1 MAKKIRLVK
10 IKKNGE
16 VEIFSPADNEAASKV
31 THVPVASGDRICLE
45 SADGEVIEKVK
56 VTHEGKNLAIAA
68 PNGSTQQFVL
78 DGYFDAGVT
87 DVEFVGANGQPL
99 FTSADSLAMHTL
111 LPGQS
116 ASYLGH
122 SVPLA
127 SGAGGDT
134 GPFGWPK
141 FAIPLAVVGG
151 VGAAALAFG
160 GGGGGGSSGG
170 GSSSSGGGSNGT
182 ATPAKNTIQGSF
194 AAGPAV
200 AGNNMEVSAY
210 NAAGKPIATAKVG
223 ADGKFTLDLGAYTG
237 VAIVRINGKGGAAD
251 YQDEV
256 TGLPIDLN
264 ADFLAVI
271 NVGSGVNNLSI
282 NPLTAIA
289 AKMMGVDV
297 VNDQLDASK
306 LDASK
311 VAAKNA
317 EVAKAFGVGSDVTK
331 LDVKTAVDSAGK
343 TQEFNPAGA
352 VLAALSGLDA
362 TNGGMQATIN
372 LLVKTL
378 GGPLAKSALSE
389 ALMLGAAAAE
399 TKLHI
404 TGFDVVNA
412 VSKALNAANSS
423 AGYSMN
429 AIAVDDTINGKDP
442 SFKAGDTFTF
452 KVPSGKLAASL
463 EFWLPGATAKGAGTI
478 TIDAATNI
486 ATYTLTAEEAAAL
499 NALAD
504 GVESFQVKAAGSNAS
519 SAALT
524 ERHVYIN
531 KADDAPTAV
540 TFANPVTSIDEATLT
555 GGKKVADIVIADV
568 DGYTGGVPTVSD
580 TTNFEVKTVGDKK
593 YELWLKSGVVLDFET
608 GPKSLTTTVTAGV
621 PAGGA
626 ASGVVSKTFTVNVV
640 DVNEPPVTVGT
651 IPAQSAINA
660 KAFSL
665 DVSTYF
671 KDVDALDKL
680 TYTITKG
687 TLPAGLT
694 LNANT
699 GMLSGTANTDT
710 DASDVTITAKDKLN
724 LTVSQTFK
732 LGVVSAPAVQS
743 FKVEDSTGATDKGTS
758 GESAS
763 FTVTFSEAIT
773 STGTITAVFT
783 VNGTDVTVT
792 ATAVSGAKTV
802 TFTSTIPTTTDGS
815 AISLKSLKS
824 EAGKTI
830 TGDVTKQPFVE
841 PVAGAIKFAGY
852 TVDNT
857 KPSITATY
865 EVDENTSSDTALKTI
880 TLAANET
887 VTWSGLTGTD
897 AASFKLDGGK
907 LTFIGVTDFETK
919 GTYNVSVTGTDGA
932 GNATTQAL
940 TINLKDVNDAPVT
953 VGTVSAQH
961 AVSGQDFSLGTNT
974 FFKDVDAGN
983 NGQLTYTMSGA
994 PSGFT
999 IDAKTGV
1006 ISGKHTGAQTAQ
1018 SVTVTATDGGGLT
1031 ATQKFDMDVL
1041 VAPTITSKIDS
1052 VKNLDVRSDIVLT
1065 ASEKVTAVAGKYI
1078 RIVND
1083 GGPGYEGENTIHSF
1097 LIDVTDTTQVTIKD
1111 NKITINP
1118 KFDLDLANN
1127 YHIEIDDG
1135 AFKGV
1140 DSGVGS
1146 VGISD
1151 PTAMDFSTVNPTIAK
1166 SIDTEDSAK
1175 ETLNK
1180 AAASQKMAAGVDDMV
1195 VSGAWLSVAGI
1206 GNTSNPSGAGA
1217 LDVSG
1222 GGYVLL
1228 LGKDENPLG
1237 ANPQQQLTG
1246 IRLHKTAWF
1255 DVNNFGKDDSIY
1267 VDDQFNNPDAKN
1279 NIESD
1284 TDAIQNRP
1292 ESPGVTRL
1300 IMPAKAGQAWLDMT
1314 LAPEVINSPTNTN
1327 QSKTFATLAEL
1338 ESWTQNNWAVIIG

>member
-99 FTSADSLAMHTL
+99 FTSADTLAMHAL

-151 VGAAALAFG
+151 IGAAALAFG
-160 GGGGGGSSGG
+160 GGGGGGG
-170 GSSSSGGGSNGT
+170 GSSSSGGGSGGGT

-210 NAAGKPIATAKVG
+210 NAAGDRIATTKVG

-271 NVGSGVNNLSI
+271 NVGTGVNNLSI

-297 VNDQLDASK
+297 VNDQLNVSK
-306 LDASK
+306 FDASK

-331 LDVKTAVDSAGK
+331 LDVKTAVDKDGK

-352 VLAALSGLDA
+352 ILAALSGLDA
-362 TNGGMQATIN
+362 ANGGMQATIN
-372 LLVKTL
+372 LLVQTL
-378 GGPLAKSALSE
+378 GGSLAKTALSE

-412 VSKALNAANSS
+412 VSNALNAANSS
-423 AGYSMN
+423 AGYSMSP
-429 AIAVDDTINGKDP
+429 IADDNIINVKDKDKAFAAGSTI
-442 SFKAGDTFTF
+442 TF
-452 KVPSGKLAASL
+452 KVPSGKLAADF
-463 EFWLPGATAKGAGTI
+463 EMWLPGANAKGAGTI
-478 TIDAATNI
+478 TIDATTNI

-499 NALAD
+499 NALGD

-524 ERHVYIN
+524 ERHVYID
-531 KADDAPTAV
+531 KADDAPDAV
-540 TFANPVTSIDEATLT
+540 TFANPVTSIGEATLT
-555 GGKKVADIVIADV
+555 GGKKVADIVVADA
-568 DGYTGGVPTVSD
+568 DGYKGGVPTVSD
-580 TTNFEVKTVGDKK
+580 TINFEVKTVGDK
-593 YELWLKSGVVLDFET
+593 YELWLKSGVVLDFEA

-621 PAGGA
+621 PAGGT

-640 DVNEPPVTVGT
+640 DVNEPPVTLGT

-665 DVSTYF
+665 DVTKFF
-671 KDVDALDKL
+671 KDVDAGEKL
-680 TYTITKG
+680 TYKVTAG
-687 TLPAGLT
+687 TLPAGIT
-694 LNANT
+694 LNTDT

-710 DASDVTITAKDKLN
+710 AASDVTITAKDKLG

-743 FKVEDSTGATDKGTS
+743 FKVEDSTGATDKGIS

-802 TFTSTIPTTTDGS
+802 TFTGLIPTTSDGS

-830 TGDVTKQPFVE
+830 TGDVTKQPFAE
-841 PVAGAIKFAGY
+841 PVAGAITFANY
-852 TVDNT
+852 AVDNT
-857 KPSITATY
+857 KPS
-865 EVDENTSSDTALKTI
+865 K
-880 TLAANET
+880 
-887 VTWSGLTGTD
+887 
-897 AASFKLDGGK
+897 
-907 LTFIGVTDFETK
+907 
-919 GTYNVSVTGTDGA
+919 
-932 GNATTQAL
+932 QAL
-940 TINLKDVNDAPVT
+940 PQGMPMIVIKANMPKNHQARPMKKPPKMNQRKFPILRIFYPP
-953 VGTVSAQH
+953 
-961 AVSGQDFSLGTNT
+961 FCYLSLL
-974 FFKDVDAGN
+974 F
-983 NGQLTYTMSGA
+983 YS
-994 PSGFT
+994 
-999 IDAKTGV
+999 
-1006 ISGKHTGAQTAQ
+1006 
-1018 SVTVTATDGGGLT
+1018 
-1031 ATQKFDMDVL
+1031 
-1041 VAPTITSKIDS
+1041 
-1052 VKNLDVRSDIVLT
+1052 
-1065 ASEKVTAVAGKYI
+1065 
-1078 RIVND
+1078 
-1083 GGPGYEGENTIHSF
+1083 
-1097 LIDVTDTTQVTIKD
+1097 
-1111 NKITINP
+1111 
-1118 KFDLDLANN
+1118 
-1127 YHIEIDDG
+1127 
-1135 AFKGV
+1135 
-1140 DSGVGS
+1140 
-1146 VGISD
+1146 
-1151 PTAMDFSTVNPTIAK
+1151 
-1166 SIDTEDSAK
+1166 
-1175 ETLNK
+1175 ETLLFLRSIVRLCRRYL
-1180 AAASQKMAAGVDDMV
+1180 AF
-1195 VSGAWLSVAGI
+1195 I
-1206 GNTSNPSGAGA
+1206 
-1217 LDVSG
+1217 
-1222 GGYVLL
+1222 LL
-1228 LGKDENPLG
+1228 YE
-1237 ANPQQQLTG
+1237 
-1246 IRLHKTAWF
+1246 I
-1255 DVNNFGKDDSIY
+1255 
-1267 VDDQFNNPDAKN
+1267 
-1279 NIESD
+1279 
-1284 TDAIQNRP
+1284 
-1292 ESPGVTRL
+1292 
-1300 IMPAKAGQAWLDMT
+1300 
-1314 LAPEVINSPTNTN
+1314 
-1327 QSKTFATLAEL
+1327 
-1338 ESWTQNNWAVIIG
+1338 SWIS

>member
-16 VEIFSPADNEAASKV
+16 VEIFSSADKQVASKA
-31 THVPVASGDRICLE
+31 THVPVANGDRLCLE
-45 SADGEVIEKVK
+45 SADGEVIENIK
-56 VTHEGKNLAIAA
+56 VTHEGKDLTISAA
-68 PNGSTQQFVL
+68 NGSGQKFVL

-99 FTSADSLAMHTL
+99 FTSADSLAMHAL

-160 GGGGGGSSGG
+160 GGGGGGGSSGNGG
-170 GSSSSGGGSNGT
+170 GSGGA

-200 AGNNMEVSAY
+200 AGNNMEVSVY
-210 NAAGKPIATAKVG
+210 NAAGDLITTTKVG
-223 ADGKFTLDLGAYTG
+223 ADGKFTLNLGAYTG

-297 VNDQLDASK
+297 VNDQLNVSK
-306 LDASK
+306 FDASK

-317 EVAKAFGVGSDVTK
+317 EVAKTFGVGSDVTK
-331 LDVKTAVDSAGK
+331 LDVKTAVDNAGK
-343 TQEFNPAGA
+343 TQEFNSAGA

-362 TNGGMQATIN
+362 ANGGMQATIN

-378 GGPLAKSALSE
+378 GGSLAKSALSE

-404 TGFDVVNA
+404 TGFDIVNA
-412 VSKALNAANSS
+412 VSNALNAANSS
-423 AGYSMN
+423 AGYSMSP
-429 AIAVDDTINGKDP
+429 IADDNIINVKDKDKAFAAGSTI
-442 SFKAGDTFTF
+442 TF
-452 KVPSGKLAASL
+452 KVPSGKLAADF
-463 EFWLPGATAKGAGTI
+463 EMWLPGANAKGAGTI
-478 TIDAATNI
+478 TIDATTNI
-486 ATYTLTAEEAAAL
+486 ATYTLTATEAAAL
-499 NALAD
+499 NALGD

-524 ERHVYIN
+524 ERHVYID
-531 KADDAPTAV
+531 KADDPPDAV
-540 TFANPVTSIDEATLT
+540 TFANPVTSIGEATLT

-568 DGYTGGVPTVSD
+568 DGYKGGVPTVSD
-580 TTNFEVKTVGDKK
+580 TTNFEVKTVGDK
-593 YELWLKSGVVLDFET
+593 YELWLKSGVVLDFEA

-621 PAGGA
+621 PAGGTV
-626 ASGVVSKTFTVNVV
+626 SGVVSKTFTVNVV
-640 DVNEPPVTVGT
+640 DVNEAPVTIGT

-665 DVSTYF
+665 DVAKFF
-671 KDVDALDKL
+671 KDVDAGEKL

-699 GMLSGTANTDT
+699 GMLSGTANTDIL
-710 DASDVTITAKDKLN
+710 ASDVTITAKDKLG

-732 LGVVSAPAVQS
+732 LGVVSAPAVES

-792 ATAVSGAKTV
+792 ATAVTGEKSVK
-802 TFTSTIPTTTDGS
+802 FTSTIPTTTDGS

-824 EAGKTI
+824 EDGKTI

-897 AASFKLDGGK
+897 AALFKLDGGK

-974 FFKDVDAGN
+974 FFKDVDAGS

-1006 ISGKHTGAQTAQ
+1006 ISGKHTVAQTAQ
-1018 SVTVTATDGGGLT
+1018 NVTVTATDGGGLT

-1041 VAPTITSKIDS
+1041 VAPTITSKVDS

-1083 GGPGYEGENTIHSF
+1083 GGPGYEGENTVHSF

>member
-45 SADGEVIEKVK
+45 STDGEVIDKVK
-56 VTHEGKNLAIAA
+56 VTHEGKNLAIAG

-99 FTSADSLAMHTL
+99 FTSADSLAMHAL

-116 ASYLGH
+116 AIYLGH

-151 VGAAALAFG
+151 IGAAALAFG
-160 GGGGGGSSGG
+160 GGGGGGGGSSGNGG
-170 GSSSSGGGSNGT
+170 GSGGA

-200 AGNNMEVSAY
+200 AGNNMEVSVY
-210 NAAGKPIATAKVG
+210 NAAGDLITTTKVG
-223 ADGKFTLDLGAYTG
+223 ADGKFTLNLGAYTG

-297 VNDQLDASK
+297 VNDQLNVSKFDAG
-306 LDASK
+306 K

-317 EVAKAFGVGSDVTK
+317 EVAKTFGVGSDVTK
-331 LDVKTAVDSAGK
+331 LDVKTAVDKDGK

-362 TNGGMQATIN
+362 ANGGMQATIN

-378 GGPLAKSALSE
+378 GGSLAKSALSE

-412 VSKALNAANSS
+412 VSNALNAANSS

-429 AIAVDDTINGKDP
+429 AIADDNIINVKDKDKAFAAGSTI
-442 SFKAGDTFTF
+442 TF
-452 KVPSGKLAASL
+452 KVPSGKLAADF
-463 EFWLPGATAKGAGTI
+463 EMWLPGANAKGAGTI
-478 TIDAATNI
+478 TIDATTNI
-486 ATYTLTAEEAAAL
+486 ATYTLTATEVAAL
-499 NALAD
+499 NALGD

-524 ERHVYIN
+524 ERHVYID

-540 TFANPVTSIDEATLT
+540 TFANPVTSINEATLT

-568 DGYTGGVPTVSD
+568 DGYKGGVPTVSD
-580 TTNFEVKTVGDKK
+580 TANFEVKTVGDK
-593 YELWLKSGVVLDFET
+593 YELWLKSGVVLDFEA
-608 GPKSLTTTVTAGV
+608 GLKSLTTTVTAGV
-621 PAGGA
+621 PAGGT

-640 DVNEPPVTVGT
+640 DVNEPPVTIGT

-665 DVSTYF
+665 DVAKFF
-671 KDVDALDKL
+671 KDVDAGEKL

-710 DASDVTITAKDKLN
+710 AASDVTITAKDKLG

-732 LGVVSAPAVQS
+732 LGVVSAPAVES

-1006 ISGKHTGAQTAQ
+1006 ISGKHTGSQTAQ
-1018 SVTVTATDGGGLT
+1018 NVTVTATDGGGLT
-1031 ATQKFDMDVL
+1031 TTQKFDMDVL
-1041 VAPTITSKIDS
+1041 VAPTISSKIDS

-1065 ASEKVTAVAGKYI
+1065 ASEKVTAVAGKFI
-1078 RIVND
+1078 RIIND
-1083 GGPGYEGENTIHSF
+1083 GGPGYEGENTVHTF
-1097 LIDVTDTTQVTIKD
+1097 KIDVTDTTQVTIKD

-1151 PTAMDFSTVNPTIAK
+1151 PTTMDFSTVNPTIGK

-1195 VSGAWLSVAGI
+1195 ASGAWLSVAGV

-1228 LGKDENPLG
+1228 MGKDENPLG
-1237 ANPQQQLTG
+1237 ANPKASESG
-1246 IRLHKTAWF
+1246 ISLLKTVWF
-1255 DVNNFGKDDSIY
+1255 DVKNFGKDDSIY
-1267 VDDQFNNPDAKN
+1267 VDDQFNDPNVKN
-1279 NIESD
+1279 DIEGDPS
-1284 TDAIQNRP
+1284 AIRDIP
-1292 ESPGVTRL
+1292 GSPGVTRFT
-1300 IMPAKAGQAWLDMT
+1300 MPAEQGQGWLDIT
-1314 LAPEVINSPTNTN
+1314 LAPEVINAPENKNHSTIFT
-1327 QSKTFATLAEL
+1327 TIAEL
-1338 ESWTQNNWAVIIG
+1338 ESWTQNNSAVIIG

>member
-68 PNGSTQQFVL
+68 PNGTTQQFVL

-99 FTSADSLAMHTL
+99 FTSADTLAMHAL

-151 VGAAALAFG
+151 IGAAALAFG
-160 GGGGGGSSGG
+160 GGGGGG
-170 GSSSSGGGSNGT
+170 GSSSSGGGSSGT

-297 VNDQLDASK
+297 VNDQLNVSK
-306 LDASK
+306 FDSSK

-331 LDVKTAVDSAGK
+331 LDVKTAVDKDGK

-352 VLAALSGLDA
+352 ILAALSGLDA
-362 TNGGMQATIN
+362 ANGGMQATIN
-372 LLVKTL
+372 LLVQTL
-378 GGPLAKSALSE
+378 GGSLAKTALSE

-404 TGFDVVNA
+404 TGFDIVNA
-412 VSKALNAANSS
+412 VSNALNAANSS

-429 AIAVDDTINGKDP
+429 AIAVNDTINAKDP
-442 SFKAGDTFTF
+442 AFAAGSTITF
-452 KVPSGKLAASL
+452 KVPSGKLAADF
-463 EFWLPGATAKGAGTI
+463 EMWLPGANAKGAGTI
-478 TIDAATNI
+478 TIDATTNI
-486 ATYTLTAEEAAAL
+486 ATYTLTATEAAAL
-499 NALAD
+499 NALGD

-524 ERHVYIN
+524 ERHVYID
-531 KADDAPTAV
+531 KADDAPDAV
-540 TFANPVTSIDEATLT
+540 TFANPVTSINEATLT
-555 GGKKVADIVIADV
+555 GGKKVADIVVADA
-568 DGYTGGVPTVSD
+568 DGYKGGVPTVSD
-580 TTNFEVKTVGDKK
+580 TTNFEVKTVGDK
-593 YELWLKSGVVLDFET
+593 YELWLKSGVVLDFEA

-621 PAGGA
+621 PAGGT
-626 ASGVVSKTFTVNVV
+626 ASGVVSKAFTVNVV
-640 DVNEPPVTVGT
+640 DVNEAPVTLGT

-665 DVSTYF
+665 DVTKFF
-671 KDVDALDKL
+671 KDVDAGEKL
-680 TYTITKG
+680 TYKVTAG
-687 TLPAGLT
+687 TLPAGIT
-694 LNANT
+694 LNTDT

-710 DASDVTITAKDKLN
+710 SASDVTITATDKSN
-724 LTVSQTFK
+724 QSVSQTFK
-732 LGVVSAPAVQS
+732 LGVVSAPAVES

-792 ATAVSGAKTV
+792 ATAVTGEKSVK
-802 TFTSTIPTTTDGS
+802 FTGTIPTTTDGS

-841 PVAGAIKFAGY
+841 PVAGAIKFANY
-852 TVDNT
+852 AVDNT

-865 EVDENTSSDTALKTI
+865 QVDENTSSDTALKTV

-887 VTWSGLTGTD
+887 VTWSGLTGED

-907 LTFIGVTDFETK
+907 LTFSSVTDFETK

-940 TINLKDVNDAPVT
+940 VINLKDVNEVPTA

-994 PSGFT
+994 PSGFA

-1006 ISGKHTGAQTAQ
+1006 ISGKHTGSQTAQ
-1018 SVTVTATDGGGLT
+1018 NVTVTATDGGGLT
-1031 ATQKFDMDVL
+1031 ATQKFDIDVL
-1041 VAPTITSKIDS
+1041 VAPTISSKIDS

-1083 GGPGYEGENTIHSF
+1083 GGTGYEGENTVHTF
-1097 LIDVTDTTQVTIKD
+1097 EIDVTDATQVTIKD

-1151 PTAMDFSTVNPTIAK
+1151 STTMDFSTVNPTIAK

-1180 AAASQKMAAGVDDMV
+1180 AAASQKMAAGVDEMV

-1217 LDVSG
+1217 LDLSG

-1255 DVNNFGKDDSIY
+1255 DVNNFGKDDSLY

-1279 NIESD
+1279 NIEGD
-1284 TDAIQNRP
+1284 RDAIQNRP

-1300 IMPAKAGQAWLDMT
+1300 IMPAKAGQAWLDLT
-1314 LAPEVINSPTNTN
+1314 LAPDVINSPTNTN
-1327 QSKTFATLAEL
+1327 QSKTFLTIAEL